1 MSGGRVGWASATAS
15 VSLFE
20 PEPFTASVSAPI
32 LSAFVAQV
40 FSSPATL
47 SRYLAPSKAP
57 WISMPSIDETLQ
69 YECSAPVNEKGA
81 PPVFLTAK
89 FVASRSP
96 FSVTVYVATNDS
108 SHIPLLRARAR
119 EVERE
124 RERARRV
131 GGMRGGHEMAAALL
145 GAERVRAAPHTCSP
159 TA

>member
-1 MSGGRVGWASATAS
+1 MSDGRVGWASATAP
-15 VSLFE
+15 VLFE
-20 PEPFTASVSAPI
+20 PKPFTASVSAQI

-96 FSVTVYVATNDS
+96 FSVTVYVATNDW

-119 EVERE
+119 EVG

-131 GGMRGGHEMAAALL
+131 GGMRDAGRTQGGAL